1 LSVALLLLLCG
12 CLCCHL
18 LSRMT
23 RLTGAAAG
31 LAVSGAAVLMLLLLL
46 PLLLLL
52 LPLQDD
58 EVDRLERS
66 SRPGGWLGLGRQDV
80 MDSMYGRIDP
90 RPAGKAWW
98 HRAHIFCGII
108 VQLVCVRVCWYCAPC
123 YGWGWAGRM

>member
-31 LAVSGAAVLMLLLLL
+31 LAVSGAAVLMLLLL